1 METIKFDYQPPRKLD
16 ENLWEIRGDWKNK
29 FGRRMTVIRL
39 NDGRLIIHN
48 SIQLKNADLAWLTS
62 QGRVSFIVA
71 PNTFHCSDAGWMAE
85 KFPTAELLVPKS
97 KIEFFKKLKLNPKDV
112 NSEFPTSILSEV
124 KCIPM
129 LGTRVEEAAFIHFSS
144 RTLILCDLAFNMGNV
159 YSGFEKL
166 VMNWNKIGGQFGP
179 SRLTKILF
187 TKNRRLLIKSY
198 ETLLKENFDRV
209 IVNHGEILESKGR
222 AKLIEGIERIFGPF

>member
-1 METIKFDYQPPRKLD
+1 
-16 ENLWEIRGDWKNK
+16 
-29 FGRRMTVIRL
+29 
-39 NDGRLIIHN
+39 
-48 SIQLKNADLAWLTS
+48 
-62 QGRVSFIVA
+62 
-71 PNTFHCSDAGWMAE
+71 
-85 KFPTAELLVPKS
+85 
-97 KIEFFKKLKLNPKDV
+97 
-112 NSEFPTSILSEV
+112 
-124 KCIPM
+124 M